1 MIGAHGNMVGPKVGA
16 SIGTDAM
23 VNVSNGAG
31 GVFKFPTTPRKAYR
45 TGVVSWSVSH
55 WSTPAP
61 CREMGIYQPWVHPV
75 QRLKVEPEPGRP
87 PGPDVTYQHI
97 SGGHQGL
104 EGGEACSRVEVELGR
119 SLPAVIVVEDA
130 ACVGVRL
137 NLPQLCQSDPPPR
150 VAFDLRRWCRGWLDT
165 VGLGQGVRDCSPHPA
180 TPRLPHS
187 ASAEGC

>member
-1 MIGAHGNMVGPKVGA
+1 M
-16 SIGTDAM
+16 GTWLARKSVRALEPTQLSAM
-23 VNVSNGAG
+23 ARPG
-31 GVFKFPTTPRKAYR
+31 GVFKFPTSPRKAYR

-119 SLPAVIVVEDA
+119 SLPAAVVVEDT
-130 ACVGVRL
+130 ACVGIWL
-137 NLPQLCQSDPPPR
+137 NIPQLTHCVVTGGLLGGGCNLSLPDPNQLYLTNPDTN
-150 VAFDLRRWCRGWLDT
+150 AADQRRPLAAGRTGT
-165 VGLGQGVRDCSPHPA
+165 
-180 TPRLPHS
+180 
-187 ASAEGC
+187 AEGG